1 MAVIELFSGPDADGN
16 GVSDE
21 LDMIREKGWL
31 INEANLTFHV
41 NREFMGNEVEPERL
55 YIYDLNNN
63 RFLVDYVLDSQGQAN
78 NLASTSNDAH
88 LGPLERDSN
97 KNGIRYKLRLTNHVN
112 SLINRDST
120 NVRLG
125 VVVSQNV
132 NVINTSALK
141 ESPLEGLNEIPSS
154 SVITPLGTVL
164 YGPDAAD
171 EEKRLKLNIYYTE
184 PKE

>member
-1 MAVIELFSGPDADGN
+1 
-16 GVSDE
+16 
-21 LDMIREKGWL
+21 
-31 INEANLTFHV
+31 
-41 NREFMGNEVEPERL
+41 
-55 YIYDLNNN
+55 
-63 RFLVDYVLDSQGQAN
+63 
-78 NLASTSNDAH
+78 
-88 LGPLERDSN
+88 
-97 KNGIRYKLRLTNHVN
+97 
-112 SLINRDST
+112 
-120 NVRLG
+120 
-125 VVVSQNV
+125 VVSQNV